1 MTVAEIVMGIILL
14 LCCLVIIFLC
24 LSQDSKAQNSMTSA
38 ITGASSDSFYG
49 KNEGRTK
56 EAKLIKATKYSL
68 ILFFVLTLA
77 INLVPRFLS
86 K

>member
-1 MTVAEIVMGIILL
+1 MSVAEIVMGIILL
-14 LCCLVIIFLC
+14 LCCLIIIFLC

-68 ILFFVLTLA
+68 IVFFILTLGLNIIPLFF
-77 INLVPRFLS
+77 N
-86 K
+86 

>member
-1 MTVAEIVMGIILL
+1 MTTAEIVMGIILL
-14 LCCLVIIFLC
+14 LCCLCIIFLC
-24 LSQDSKAQNSMTSA
+24 LSQDSKAQNGMTSA

-49 KNEGRTK
+49 RNEGRTK

-68 ILFFVLTLA
+68 IVFFVLTLA
-77 INLVPRFLS
+77 INIVPLFL

>member
-1 MTVAEIVMGIILL
+1 
-14 LCCLVIIFLC
+14 
-24 LSQDSKAQNSMTSA
+24 MTSA
-38 ITGASSDSFYG
+38 ITGASSESFYG

>member
-1 MTVAEIVMGIILL
+1 MSTAEIVMGIILL
-14 LCCLVIIFLC
+14 ICCLFIIILC
-24 LSQDSKAQNSMTSA
+24 LSQDSKAQNGMTSA

-56 EAKLIKATKYSL
+56 EAKLLKATKYSL

-77 INLVPRFLS
+77 LNIVPLFFN
-86 K
+86 

>member
-49 KNEGRTK
+49 K
-56 EAKLIKATKYSL
+56 KAEQRKQS
-68 ILFFVLTLA
+68 
-77 INLVPRFLS
+77 S
-86 K
+86 

>member
-1 MTVAEIVMGIILL
+1 MSVVELVMGIVLL
-14 LCCLVIIFLC
+14 LCSLFIIILC

-68 ILFFVLTLA
+68 IVFFVLTLA
-77 INLVPRFLS
+77 INIVPLFFN
-86 K
+86 

>member
-38 ITGASSDSFYG
+38 ITGASSDSFFG

-56 EAKLIKATKYSL
+56 EAKLIKATKISL
-68 ILFFVLTLA
+68 IVFFVLTLA
-77 INLVPRFLS
+77 INIVPLVV

>member
-1 MTVAEIVMGIILL
+1 MSVAEIVMGIILL
-14 LCCLVIIFLC
+14 LCCLVLIILC

-56 EAKLIKATKYSL
+56 EAKLIKATKISL
-68 ILFFVLTLA
+68 IVFFVLTLA
-77 INLVPRFLS
+77 INIVPLVV

>member
-56 EAKLIKATKYSL
+56 EAKLIKATKISL
-68 ILFFVLTLA
+68 IVFFVLTLA
-77 INLVPRFLS
+77 INIVPLVV

>member
-1 MTVAEIVMGIILL
+1 MSVAEIVMGIILL

-56 EAKLIKATKYSL
+56 EAKLIKATKISL
-68 ILFFVLTLA
+68 IVFFVLTLA
-77 INLVPRFLS
+77 INIVPLVV

>member
-1 MTVAEIVMGIILL
+1 MTTIEIVTGILLL
-14 LCCLVIIFLC
+14 LCCVCLIILC
-24 LSQDSKAQNSMTSA
+24 LCQDSRAQNGMTSA

-56 EAKLIKATKYSL
+56 EAKLIKATKVG
-68 ILFFVLTLA
+68 ITIFFVLTLVLNA
-77 INLVPRFLS
+77 LPLFFE